1 LGEKLNLHELI
12 TGTFHGICDNFNS
25 KFMKQTPLAK
35 KYIVLDDLTC
45 PLFIN
50 EHFKEIIEP
59 YHDSEKYFGRWKG
72 KWDSIARIKNFYDK
86 ITEELIEPYKL
97 INCKDD
103 FLKKIGESYCIYR
116 DLLFKNNRVDFSFLQ
131 RIFYNLLLDKETRH
145 KIAQSIKYMLI
156 DEYQDTNFIQEQI
169 ALTLV
174 GQHNNLTVVGDEDQA
189 LYRFR
194 GATVRNI
201 LEFETHFG
209 EVRIIKL
216 LENFRSHKNI
226 IEYYNNF
233 MRQIDWTNR
242 KGTVLFPDQNKDVVP
257 AESTVSPDYPAVF
270 CIWTDSQ
277 KAEAERF
284 ADMVLFLLKNKVI
297 AEPSDVA
304 LLLRS
309 VRLEHSEPYISALN
323 RNNIKVFCPR
333 AKAYFENEEIKIL
346 IACFVLI
353 FDFIGSD
360 LDSYAFK
367 DIINQGIQLLGKY
380 VGRTKNWNCS
390 ISKANKNRITTMS

>member
-1 LGEKLNLHELI
+1 
-12 TGTFHGICDNFNS
+12 
-25 KFMKQTPLAK
+25 
-35 KYIVLDDLTC
+35 
-45 PLFIN
+45 
-50 EHFKEIIEP
+50 
-59 YHDSEKYFGRWKG
+59 
-72 KWDSIARIKNFYDK
+72 
-86 ITEELIEPYKL
+86 
-97 INCKDD
+97 
-103 FLKKIGESYCIYR
+103 
-116 DLLFKNNRVDFSFLQ
+116 
-131 RIFYNLLLDKETRH
+131 
-145 KIAQSIKYMLI
+145 
-156 DEYQDTNFIQEQI
+156 
-169 ALTLV
+169 
-174 GQHNNLTVVGDEDQA
+174 
-189 LYRFR
+189 
-194 GATVRNI
+194 
-201 LEFETHFG
+201 
-209 EVRIIKL
+209 
-216 LENFRSHKNI
+216 
-226 IEYYNNF
+226 
-233 MRQIDWTNR
+233 
-242 KGTVLFPDQNKDVVP
+242 VP